1 MKSVGSSSNLVFS
14 QAAHL
19 HLSTPP
25 PTSSLIPGPRA
36 SNNSNCSNNHRG
48 FATNSGRIKNQ
59 GNHFWFSEPPFPEL
73 NLALFS
79 LPTRDQALLIS
90 RWYFENATPTY
101 RVLHQP
107 SVETIINAGLYA
119 GGDPSCK
126 RLGDK
131 SVCAVVFMVWALGC
145 QYPLV
150 EKEEEKQAYG
160 RMS

>member
-1 MKSVGSSSNLVFS
+1 MFS

-25 PTSSLIPGPRA
+25 PTSSFIPDPTQS
-36 SNNSNCSNNHRG
+36 SNHSNCSSIKRRRNH
-48 FATNSGRIKNQ
+48 TTKPDKTKNQ
-59 GNHFWFSEPPFPEL
+59 SNHFWFSEPPFSEL

-79 LPTRDQALLIS
+79 LPTREQAFEYS

-101 RVLHQP
+101 RILHQP
-107 SVETIINAGLYA
+107 SVDAVISAGLYA
-119 GGDPSCK
+119 GGGPGGK
-126 RLGDK
+126 GLEDK

-150 EKEEEKQAYG
+150 GSEKERQASA

>member
-1 MKSVGSSSNLVFS
+1 MFS

-25 PTSSLIPGPRA
+25 PIISFAPGPVP
-36 SNNSNCSNNHRG
+36 CNNHSSCSS
-48 FATNSGRIKNQ
+48 TNHPKPYNTKLDKTRNQ
-59 GNHFWFSEPPFPEL
+59 NNHFWFSEPPFSEL

-79 LPTRDQALLIS
+79 LPTREQAFEYS

-101 RVLHQP
+101 RILHQP
-107 SVETIINAGLYA
+107 SVEAVISAGLYA
-119 GGDPSCK
+119 GGGPGGK
-126 RLGDK
+126 GLEDK

-150 EKEEEKQAYG
+150 ESEKEKQAYG

>member
-1 MKSVGSSSNLVFS
+1 MFS

-25 PTSSLIPGPRA
+25 PTSFIPDPTQSG
-36 SNNSNCSNNHRG
+36 NHNNCSSIKRRSNHTTKPDK
-48 FATNSGRIKNQ
+48 AKNQ
-59 GNHFWFSEPPFPEL
+59 SNHFWFSEPPFPEL

-79 LPTRDQALLIS
+79 LPTREQAFEYS

-101 RVLHQP
+101 RILHQP
-107 SVETIINAGLYA
+107 SVDAVIGAGLYA
-119 GGDPSCK
+119 GGGPGGK
-126 RLGDK
+126 GLEDK

-150 EKEEEKQAYG
+150 GSEKERQMSA